1 MQETLHA
8 LGGLLLKALPTFL
21 LVILLHFYLKR
32 VFFRPLD
39 KVLRER
45 EEATEGARKTAE
57 ASLAAASKKAAEY
70 EQAIRAARGEIYR
83 EQEETRRKWRQE
95 QASTLEEARLETGDM
110 IRQAKSQLA
119 TEAAEARQA
128 LAAESDRLAG
138 EIVESILKGRAN

>member
-57 ASLAAASKKAAEY
+57 ASLAAASQKAAEY

-110 IRQAKSQLA
+110 IRQAKNKLA
-119 TEAAEARQA
+119 AEAAEARRT